1 MKLKKTLLSLA
12 LAPVIIGA
20 NVGYAKAYSCS
31 NDPFCAMHA
40 KMDRMFD
47 SFGISSQLP
56 LKVYYQN
63 YDSYPKMD
71 LINNDDNMIV
81 KVDIPGIDKDNIEI
95 DLHET
100 HLTVSGKRESNKE
113 EESENYRLSERSYG
127 EFKRSLRLPV
137 KADIENAKTSYK
149 DGVLEISI
157 PKIEPEKPKSRKLT
171 L

>member
-1 MKLKKTLLSLA
+1 MNLKKTLVSLA
-12 LAPVIIGA
+12 LAPVIVGA
-20 NVGYAKAYSCS
+20 NISDAEAYSCS
-31 NDPFCAMHA
+31 GDPFCAMHA

-47 SFGISSQLP
+47 SFWGGSQYP

-71 LINNDDNMIV
+71 LINEDEEMVI
-81 KVDIPGIDKDNIEI
+81 KVDLPGMDKDNIEI

-100 HLTVSGKRESNKE
+100 HLTVSGKRESKKE
-113 EESENYRLSERSYG
+113 EEADNYRLSERSYG
-127 EFKRSLRLPV
+127 EFKRSLRLPA
-137 KADIENAKTSYK
+137 KADIDNAKTEYK

>member
-20 NVGYAKAYSCS
+20 NVVDAKAYNCS
-31 NDPFCAMHA
+31 SDPFCVMHA

-47 SFGISSQLP
+47 SFWGGSHYP

-63 YDSYPKMD
+63 YSSYPKMD
-71 LINNDDNMIV
+71 FINQDDEMIV
-81 KVDIPGIDKDNIEI
+81 KVDLPGIDKDNLNIE
-95 DLHET
+95 LHET
-100 HLTVSGKRESNKE
+100 HLTISGKRESKKD

-127 EFKRSLRLPV
+127 EFKRSLKLPA
-137 KADIENAKTSYK
+137 KADIENAKTKYEN
-149 DGVLEISI
+149 GVLQITI